1 MPAPEANGPSTI
13 TGRPLRSPTGS
24 RPRPVRVAGSGAPA
38 LRLAGV
44 GEQNV
49 WRGGTAMTYPAVGKN
64 ADLRPQAE
72 LFRERDVHALEA
84 RRAMGFDRG
93 AYDTLNWLITG
104 ADGPLTGQMV
114 GLAPSRRGDRARTG
128 RGRGHPVRNIVFAAR

>member
-1 MPAPEANGPSTI
+1 
-13 TGRPLRSPTGS
+13 
-24 RPRPVRVAGSGAPA
+24 
-38 LRLAGV
+38 
-44 GEQNV
+44 
-49 WRGGTAMTYPAVGKN
+49 MTYPAVGKN

-104 ADGPLTGQMV
+104 GDGPLTGQMV
-114 GLAPSRRGDRARTG
+114 VLAPSRRGDRARTG